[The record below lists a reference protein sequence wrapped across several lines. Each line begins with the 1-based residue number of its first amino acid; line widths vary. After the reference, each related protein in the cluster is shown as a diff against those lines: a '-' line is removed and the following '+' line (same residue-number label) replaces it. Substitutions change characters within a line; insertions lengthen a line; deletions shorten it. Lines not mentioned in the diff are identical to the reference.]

1 MRDGFSSVSKDVITA
16 SVKKCGFSLS
26 GYHPFSIPNAAY
38 SYGKAYRFDNYPM
51 SDDID
56 YQKALFGIENITAP
70 PETLNLCLL
79 SPAEITFQEN
89 ASKREEAQARTDMA
103 QCPILAELDDEVAV
117 AKRAFE
123 MSKKAGLPKA
133 ICSMAPTAAIAA
145 LNSRSPTHVCDV
157 LCKVSALA
165 EGFSEEEAHQASLHA
180 SSSVE
185 LRALDIPHDKSVRI
199 LWVTPGLKTAEIRM
213 TKLLL
218 PRTFFSRGSRV
229 KKRWIQSRVQ
239 RLVPRQLMPLV
250 EQKKSGNDNWFEMEV
265 SHLNNKIILF
275 RRRKWTRTRPWKG
288 KMKGKRK
295 DWYK

>member
-103 QCPILAELDDEVAV
+103 QCPILAELDEEVAV

-123 MSKKAGLPKA
+123 MSKMAGLSEA
-133 ICSMAPTAAIAA
+133 VCSMASTAAIAA

-165 EGFSEEEAHQASLHA
+165 GGFSEEEAHQASLHA

-185 LRALDIPHDKSVRI
+185 LGALDIPHDKSVRI
-199 LWVTPGLKTAEIRM
+199 LWVTPGLKTAEIRDDQVIV
-213 TKLLL
+213 TKNVL
-218 PRTFFSRGSRV
+218 
-229 KKRWIQSRVQ
+229 QQ
-239 RLVPRQLMPLV
+239 RKPRQKKVDTKQGATLGPETIDATGGAEEVRKRQLV
-250 EQKKSGNDNWFEMEV
+250 RNGGKPFEQ
-265 SHLNNKIILF
+265 
-275 RRRKWTRTRPWKG
+275 
-288 KMKGKRK
+288 
-295 DWYK
+295 